1 MSKMESDALSIIS
14 DGLAAVTEGC
24 RLPVL
29 CSTCTHHLGDNGKG
43 GSHKTTCLFFAS
55 AFHTQVRMKNSE
67 DWPKAEVISI
77 RQVFPLVAPSLR
89 NTRLLKS
96 VIDLRI

>member
-1 MSKMESDALSIIS
+1 MESDALSIIS

-29 CSTCTHHLGDNGKG
+29 CSTCTHHLEDNWEGE
-43 GSHKTTCLFFAS
+43 SHETTCLFFAS

-77 RQVFPLVAPSLR
+77 RQASLIHSKKCL
-89 NTRLLKS
+89 NDQAKS
-96 VIDLRI
+96 YDRFR